1 MSLYSGARRKAKAA
15 GWKRERAKDGLCRDG
30 AIAQLAHD
38 LVVAVHARVEQRVP
52 AAAAEVVDVGAGL
65 EHRHHRRVVAEL
77 RGVLHR
83 REAGAR
89 ARVDG
94 GGRLHGRGDGETG
107 GDGEEMGRDGEEM
120 GKRWEMSDEREMR
133 GEKRCEERRDEMR
146 DERRDERREE
156 RRGERRGEGHNH
168 LHEPP
173 RRGRVAEAAR
183 KRQRGEAALRLVRLE
198 LRRDLADRD
207 VHRRPPDEWSR
218 VAKNGVLGAA
228 WLQGHGS
235 FKGSDVLG
243 ASSRVGRAIPSLE
256 TNPE

>member
-1 MSLYSGARRKAKAA
+1 M
-15 GWKRERAKDGLCRDG
+15 
-30 AIAQLAHD
+30 
-38 LVVAVHARVEQRVP
+38 AVHARVEQRVP

-77 RGVLHR
+77 SGVLHR
-83 REAGAR
+83 REAGAG

-94 GGRLHGRGDGETG
+94 GGRLHVHGRGGEETG
-107 GDGEEMGRDGEEM
+107 G
-120 GKRWEMSDEREMR
+120 RWGGARWGGERE
-133 GEKRCEERRDEMR
+133 G
-146 DERRDERREE
+146 EE
-156 RRGERRGEGHNH
+156 RRGEGREERHNH